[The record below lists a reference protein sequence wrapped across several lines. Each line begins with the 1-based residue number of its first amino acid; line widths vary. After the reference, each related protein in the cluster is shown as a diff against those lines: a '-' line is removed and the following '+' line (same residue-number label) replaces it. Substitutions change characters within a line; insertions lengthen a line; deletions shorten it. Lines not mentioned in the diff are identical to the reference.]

1 MKRIIALMLTLLSIF
16 LASCGTEGNVEEK
29 ADRPPA
35 FSILQ
40 KETIFRKHTEKG
52 VDTTFSEEEFADFL
66 GEELTYITVNALPEA
81 TSGTL
86 VFKGQSV
93 MKGQTIPADSLTFLK
108 FVPNTECKTASFG
121 FTCDSAGYFGG
132 ELSCEMTYGASV
144 NSPPVAAN
152 GELNTASGIACTG
165 ELSITEPNGDDF
177 TVNVLSY
184 PKDGSVTISKDG
196 SIVYTPES
204 GFSGRDL
211 LVFTVTDRYGATS
224 DRATLSI
231 TVSENEK
238 NLVFADMGSDPN
250 HIFAH
255 RMCVN
260 DTMVYRIEDGN
271 YYFDP
276 EKPVSKLDFLVM
288 MMSVSKQDADIV
300 AVADSAATDDSGLS
314 SGLKGYLSAA
324 NEKGFI
330 KLENG
335 KFLPRETVTL
345 SDAAFMISS
354 ALKLPAGSD
363 KNGNYSALA
372 SLVKAGIVK
381 TENGA
386 IDGGKKLTKSDVAA
400 LLCRCE
406 EYMTKNNIF
415 RETD

>member
-1 MKRIIALMLTLLSIF
+1 
-16 LASCGTEGNVEEK
+16 
-29 ADRPPA
+29 
-35 FSILQ
+35 
-40 KETIFRKHTEKG
+40 
-52 VDTTFSEEEFADFL
+52 
-66 GEELTYITVNALPEA
+66 
-81 TSGTL
+81 
-86 VFKGQSV
+86 
-93 MKGQTIPADSLTFLK
+93 
-108 FVPNTECKTASFG
+108 
-121 FTCDSAGYFGG
+121 
-132 ELSCEMTYGASV
+132 MTYGASV
-144 NSPPVAAN
+144 NSPPVTAN

-238 NLVFADMGSDPN
+238 NLVFADMDSDPN

-335 KFLPRETVTL
+335 KFAPKETVTL
-345 SDAAFMISS
+345 SDAAYMISS

-363 KNGNYSALA
+363 KGGNYSALA

-386 IDGGKKLTKSDVAA
+386 VDGGKKLTKSDVAA

-406 EYMTKNNIF
+406 EYITKNNIF